1 MKHFTIE
8 ELTRSDT
15 ARKNGIDNTPSADH
29 EAHLEEMVNNLID
42 PLRDKW
48 AVYCANEKL
57 GTPQLRVSSGY
68 RSPKLNA
75 AVGGSNTSAHSI
87 GYALDL
93 VPMNGKLKEF
103 KKFCY
108 EFLQGRMF
116 DQMISEDEDA
126 NNIPV
131 WIHIGYKNA
140 SGQQRRQFLSMVSGK
155 YIPQTA

>member
-8 ELTRSDT
+8 ELTKSDT
-15 ARKNGIDNTPSADH
+15 ARKLGISNTPSEDH
-29 EAHLEEMVNNLID
+29 TANLVEMVEALID

-48 AVYCANEKL
+48 AVYCANEQI

-68 RSPKLNA
+68 RGPVLNA
-75 AVGGSNTSAHSI
+75 SVGGSKTSAHSI

-93 VPMNGKLKEF
+93 VPMNGQLRRFKEF
-103 KKFCY
+103 CK
-108 EFLQGRMF
+108 EFLKGREF

-126 NNIPV
+126 SGVPK
-131 WIHIGYKNA
+131 WIHIGYKST
-140 SGQQRRQFLSMVSGK
+140 SGQQRRQFLSMVNGK

>member
-15 ARKNGIDNTPSADH
+15 ARQRGIPNIPSAEH
-29 EAHLEEMVNNLID
+29 EAHLIDMVENLID

-48 AVYCANEKL
+48 AVYCANEQI

-68 RSPKLNA
+68 RSPELNA
-75 AVGGSNTSAHSI
+75 AVGGSNTSAHSR

-93 VPMNGKLKEF
+93 VPMNGQLRRFKEF
-103 KKFCY
+103 CR
-108 EFLQGRMF
+108 EFLQERMF
-116 DQMISEDEDA
+116 DQLISEDEDA
-126 NNIPV
+126 NGTPK

-140 SGQQRRQFLSMVSGK
+140 NGNQRRQFLTMRGGK
-155 YIPQTA
+155 YIPMTA

>member
-8 ELTRSDT
+8 ELTRSET
-15 ARKNGIDNTPSADH
+15 ARNLGIQNTPSAEH
-29 EAHLEEMVNNLID
+29 EAHLVEIVEKLID

-48 AVYCANEKL
+48 AVYCANEQI

-68 RSPKLNA
+68 RSPALNA

-93 VPMNGKLKEF
+93 VPMNWQLRRFKEF
-103 KKFCY
+103 CR
-108 EFLQGRMF
+108 EFLRARGF

-126 NNIPV
+126 YGVPK

-140 SGQQRRQFLSMVSGK
+140 AGQQRRQFLSMVNGK
-155 YIPQTA
+155 YIPQTV

>member
-8 ELTRSDT
+8 ELTRSET
-15 ARKNGIDNTPSADH
+15 ARRLGIPNTPSEEH
-29 EAHLEEMVNNLID
+29 EAHLVEMVENLID

-48 AVYCANEKL
+48 AVYCANEQI

-68 RSPKLNA
+68 RSPALNA
-75 AVGGSNTSAHSI
+75 AVGGSNTSAHSH

-93 VPMNGKLKEF
+93 VPMNGEMNRFKEF
-103 KKFCY
+103 CR
-108 EFLQGRMF
+108 EFLHARGF

-126 NNIPV
+126 YGVPK

-140 SGQQRRQFLSMVSGK
+140 AGQHRRQFLSMVNGK
-155 YIPQTA
+155 YIPQTV